1 MRIVRRPWR
10 SYAFSLIEL
19 LIALSIGAIIMAIA
33 VPSWNSYN
41 NRMIVLTNANE
52 FAAELREA
60 RNNALR
66 SGYDMFFR
74 YSVSKNI
81 KTYYSKR
88 NIGKAA
94 SISITRGV
102 PVGGG
107 AAWSYSEVNAVF
119 DKKRTLDSR
128 VDLYADATSASALT
142 SAKLR
147 FDTDGRVSSTEDNS
161 GFTKVDNNYVIYVGR
176 GSYRIPVKVTKI
188 GSVVVG

>member
-1 MRIVRRPWR
+1 MLIVRRPSR

-19 LIALSIGAIIMAIA
+19 LITLSIGAIIMAIA

-41 NRMIVLTNANE
+41 TRMVVLTNANE

-66 SGYDMFFR
+66 SGYDMYFR
-74 YSVSKNI
+74 YSSSKNG
-81 KTYYSKR
+81 KFYYSKR
-88 NIGKAA
+88 NIGKAS

-107 AAWSYSEVNAVF
+107 ASWSYTEVNAVF
-119 DKKRTLDSR
+119 DKKRTLDAR

-147 FDTDGRVSSTEDNS
+147 FDTNGRVNPLKGDS
-161 GFTKVDNNYVIYVGR
+161 GFTQVGNNYVIYVGR

>member
-1 MRIVRRPWR
+1 MLIVRRPSR

-19 LIALSIGAIIMAIA
+19 LITLSIGAIIMAIA

-41 NRMIVLTNANE
+41 TRMVVLTNANE

-66 SGYDMFFR
+66 SGYDMYFR
-74 YSVSKNI
+74 YSSSKNGKI
-81 KTYYSKR
+81 YYSKR
-88 NIGKAA
+88 NVGRASGIGL
-94 SISITRGV
+94 TNGV
-102 PVGGG
+102 PNGNCD
-107 AAWSYSEVNAVF
+107 WSYSDVEAVF
-119 DKKRTLDSR
+119 DKKRTLDAR

-147 FDTDGRVSSTEDNS
+147 FDTDGRVNPFKGDS
-161 GFTKVDNNYVIYVGR
+161 GFTQVGNNYVIYVGR